1 LEYALRGDFNYTFI
15 QMRGKIMK
23 NLGWVAVGLGLV
35 LCTATAQAQQ
45 APPSSGP
52 VANPVTTMVKSQLPR
67 FQKNMIGA
75 AELMPPDKYSFKA
88 TPESAS
94 FGHMVA
100 HSLQANY
107 GLCSKISGTA
117 APEVKLTDADSK
129 DKLVAGLKD
138 SFEFCTTAL
147 ANADDSK
154 LSDPMSA
161 GPFQTSRAGVL
172 ILLSDEWFDHYAA
185 LATGLRLNGILPPS
199 AQPKK

>member
-1 LEYALRGDFNYTFI
+1 MLCAAISTTPSLTYSE
-15 QMRGKIMK
+15 KIMR
-23 NLGWVAVGLGLV
+23 NLGLVAVGLGLALSAGIV
-35 LCTATAQAQQ
+35 SAQQ
-45 APPSSGP
+45 PAPAATGP
-52 VANPVTTMVKSQLPR
+52 VSNPVTTMVKSQLPR
-67 FQKNMIGA
+67 FQKNMVGA

-94 FGHMVA
+94 FGHMVM
-100 HSLQANY
+100 HSLQANN
-107 GLCSKISGTA
+107 GLCSKISGAT

-129 DKLVAGLKD
+129 DKLVAGLME

-147 ANADDSK
+147 ANVDDSK

-161 GPFQTSRAGVL
+161 GPFQTSRAGAL
-172 ILLSDEWFDHYAA
+172 ILLSDEWYDHYAA